1 MAAAADSNRQQEITL
16 LQERSAGT
24 FARVYLAEAHAQD
37 GLSRIVAVKLL
48 KTQWSSDT
56 ELLNRTYD
64 EARLLARLH
73 HRNILRVEAIAE
85 LSGQPAII
93 MEFVDGIDLK
103 QIIERTNAP
112 LPPRAVYRVIRDTA
126 AALEAAYFR
135 APYGRDEPLHVIHR
149 DIKPSNVMISVEG
162 DVKVLDF
169 GTARYQNEI
178 RLAQTGALRF
188 GSLKYMSPERR
199 TGDRGVH
206 SCDIYSLG
214 ILLIELML
222 GELLPILPLD
232 QPDHDEFIQEQ
243 INRIGDLGLPNNEWE
258 ASLQQTISR
267 MCAFH
272 TGHRLD
278 AQQVVQ
284 LMRAFADQANGA
296 SLDSYAA
303 TTIQHLSDEI
313 FRNKPKGDYSGQRLQ
328 ISLTSSGNTP
338 KPTTSQQQQ
347 QQQQA
352 VAEDTYTD
360 PVQKTDPVPFTPNYT
375 PSDEPSLTPKHHL
388 RANEPKLPDGAE
400 HTFGEIN
407 VNGPGPQR
415 PTQDIAS
422 ISDGEHS
429 SKRPSMLLIGGIAAL
444 LGVMLA
450 FLGVGALVMVYM
462 SFFYEPE
469 PDFVLEPSSDPAVV
483 VDDGGQ
489 TGPDL
494 ENADPGGTD
503 DSPDAAT
510 AETVS
515 VTVAAGDERIQ
526 WIKVADTDGETLF
539 KAEPGHTAM
548 LPAGEYTLTA
558 KVRLL
563 PKASGTLTVSTEPLT
578 LSCVPDQE
586 QSVVCAIEG
595 QQPITLAP

>member
-1 MAAAADSNRQQEITL
+1 
-16 LQERSAGT
+16 
-24 FARVYLAEAHAQD
+24 
-37 GLSRIVAVKLL
+37 
-48 KTQWSSDT
+48 
-56 ELLNRTYD
+56 
-64 EARLLARLH
+64 
-73 HRNILRVEAIAE
+73 
-85 LSGQPAII
+85 
-93 MEFVDGIDLK
+93 
-103 QIIERTNAP
+103 
-112 LPPRAVYRVIRDTA
+112 
-126 AALEAAYFR
+126 
-135 APYGRDEPLHVIHR
+135 
-149 DIKPSNVMISVEG
+149 MISVEG

-199 TGDRGVH
+199 AGDRGVH

-214 ILLIELML
+214 ILLIELLL

-243 INRIGDLGLPNNEWE
+243 INRVSDLGLPNNEWE

-313 FRNKPKGDYSGQRLQ
+313 FRHKPKGDYSGQRLQ
-328 ISLTSSGNTP
+328 ISLTSSGNT
-338 KPTTSQQQQ
+338 KKTTTSQQQQ
-347 QQQQA
+347 QQQQP

-360 PVQKTDPVPFTPNYT
+360 PIQKTDPVPFTPSYT
-375 PSDEPSLTPKHHL
+375 PSDEPSLTSKHPP
-388 RANEPKLPDGAE
+388 RANEPKPSDGAE
-400 HTFGEIN
+400 HTFGEID

-415 PTQDIAS
+415 PTQGIAGVG
-422 ISDGEHS
+422 DADDEEQPP
-429 SKRPSMLLIGGIAAL
+429 KQPNLLLIGGIAAM

-450 FLGVGALVMVYM
+450 FLGVGALVMIYM
-462 SFFYEPE
+462 SFFHEPE
-469 PDFVLEPSSDPAVV
+469 PDFVLEPNSDPNVIENG
-483 VDDGGQ
+483 DQ
-489 TGPDL
+489 TDPDP
-494 ENADPGGTD
+494 ENTDPAGTD
-503 DSPDAAT
+503 NSSDAAT
-510 AETVS
+510 TETVS
-515 VTVAAGDERIQ
+515 VTVAAADERIQ

-539 KAEPGHTAM
+539 KAAPQHTAM

-563 PKASGTLTVSTEPLT
+563 PKASGTLTVTTEPLT
-578 LSCVPDQE
+578 LSCTPDQE

-595 QQPITLAP
+595 QQPLTLTP

>member
-1 MAAAADSNRQQEITL
+1 MAAAADSHRQQEITL

-24 FARVYLAEAHAQD
+24 FARVYLAEAHTQD

-103 QIIERTNAP
+103 QLIERTNTP
-112 LPPRAVYRVIRDTA
+112 LPPRAAYRIIRDTA

-135 APYGRDEPLHVIHR
+135 APYGREEPLRVIHR
-149 DIKPSNVMISVEG
+149 DIKPSNVMVSIEG

-214 ILLIELML
+214 VLLIELLL

-232 QPDHDEFIQEQ
+232 HAEHDAFIQEQ
-243 INRIGDLGLPNNEWE
+243 IGRVRELGLPNAEWN

-303 TTIQHLSDEI
+303 STIQKLSTEI

-338 KPTTSQQQQ
+338 KVTTSQQQQ
-347 QQQQA
+347 PQQQP

-360 PVQKTDPVPFTPNYT
+360 TVQQTDPVPITPHYT
-375 PSDEPSLTPKHHL
+375 PSDEPSFTPQSHL
-388 RANEPKLPDGAE
+388 SANSAGDSDSAE
-400 HTFGEIN
+400 HTFGEIPIDTS
-407 VNGPGPQR
+407 GQPQD
-415 PTQDIAS
+415 TAS
-422 ISDGEHS
+422 VENASTEEPPPQP
-429 SKRPSMLLIGGIAAL
+429 RNLVLIGGVAAV
-444 LGVMLA
+444 LGIMLA
-450 FLGVGALVMVYM
+450 FLGVGVIVLIYM
-462 SFFYEPE
+462 SFYYEPE
-469 PDFVLEPSSDPAVV
+469 PDFVLEPSDRTEVVETGSD
-483 VDDGGQ
+483 
-489 TGPDL
+489 
-494 ENADPGGTD
+494 ADPSG
-503 DSPDAAT
+503 PEAPT
-510 AETVS
+510 ADTVP
-515 VTVAAGDERIQ
+515 VTVTTADDRIQ
-526 WIKVADTDGETLF
+526 WIKVYNADGETLF
-539 KAEPGHTAM
+539 KAAPEHSEP
-548 LPAGEYTLTA
+548 LPAGAYTLTA

-563 PKASGTLTVSTEPLT
+563 PKASGTLTVATEPLS
-578 LSCVPDQE
+578 LSCAPGEAQT
-586 QSVVCAIEG
+586 VVCSVEG
-595 QQPITLAP
+595 QTPIILTP